1 MKILAAFLK
10 IFSQFKNPKALF
22 KEQRLYEIYLELL
35 SHRENEIQLLAYYCL
50 KTYKFAYL
58 KPYEEH
64 FEKLFQD
71 NTFRD
76 ELTLFA
82 AGEENELIKAEH
94 RIEVMKI
101 LIRLVN
107 IVKGYLLPFG
117 VCTLLIRTEIMSYFK
132 FYRKY

>member
-1 MKILAAFLK
+1 MNILAAFLK
-10 IFSQFKNPKALF
+10 LFSHFKNPKALF
-22 KEQRLYEIYLELL
+22 KEKKLYETYLELL

-107 IVKGYLLPFG
+107 IVKRLPI
-117 VCTLLIRTEIMSYFK
+117 TLGNLHFFIRIEIMSNFK
-132 FYRKY
+132 FYRGY